1 MRAKIAVHWYQYV
14 TFPLLWIGSQ
24 ALDLLLA
31 AGLIALAFW
40 DGKFRAR
47 KALDGAAFDRRCVTW
62 LAVGPFLTITLIFTA
77 AGRLVVAMWGY
88 PLWLFAPVTLL
99 MWLDPVSVIVRLRRF
114 AGAFVSVFVAMP
126 IIYAAIEIAE
136 PFVRDRPKADQYPGR
151 LVAQIL
157 TRDWHERYGTTLT
170 YVGGSEFLANN
181 VAVYSPDHPHVIAHG
196 ETRLSPWIEPAAL
209 RRRGAVLVW
218 QAGQLGSDLKTL
230 HKNFGDFQV

>member
-1 MRAKIAVHWYQYV
+1 MSTVSSSTPEWYHRYGGDYDFGTFMPRADQAGDQLRRMLEIGIHEDNRASPSIVKSSAQR
-14 TFPLLWIGSQ
+14 PLMAEIPSERDVADSRIG
-24 ALDLLLA
+24 
-31 AGLIALAFW
+31 GW
-40 DGKFRAR
+40 
-47 KALDGAAFDRRCVTW
+47 
-62 LAVGPFLTITLIFTA
+62 
-77 AGRLVVAMWGY
+77 MWGY
-88 PLWLFAPVTLL
+88 PLWLFASVTLL
-99 MWLDPVSVIVRLRRF
+99 MWLDPVSDIVRLRRF